1 MASPYE
7 LWFRHSTRLV
17 VISLL
22 WGAAGLS
29 AQEKSAPQAKPA
41 EKTALP
47 PPIFFLRDGS
57 RITGVPGFDSLQV
70 KTRYGTLEIPSSDL
84 VRLRL
89 SLRTENDSDELI
101 ELEIQR
107 MGEPEF
113 EKREAAMD
121 ALRKF
126 GPKALPYLEKLTRSD
141 DEELRN
147 RCSLLIGEIKS
158 RAKESNKHG
167 DEFPALVGGSDEI
180 ITKRFKIRG
189 SIQDSSF
196 KIKSRYGTL
205 DIKIADI
212 LGVDFRS
219 TGNIQQTVTISGK
232 QVVPASW
239 ADTKLFVAPGTTL
252 KIRASGSLLV
262 QNYNL
267 NSGPQGT
274 TRYTGNTYKNFPMLS
289 LVGKIGRKGTP
300 FLIGANYK
308 AITRAGGTLHLGV
321 IPFRT
326 NYTATGTYKVR
337 VTTGE

>member
-17 VISLL
+17 VISIL

-29 AQEKSAPQAKPA
+29 AQEKGAPQAKPA

-57 RITGVPGFDSLQV
+57 RITGVPGFDSLQI
-70 KTRYGTLEIPSSDL
+70 KTRYGVLKVPSSDL

-89 SLRTENDSDELI
+89 TLRIEDDPDELI

-107 MGEPEF
+107 LGGPEF
-113 EKREAAMD
+113 EEREAAMD

-126 GPKALPYLEKLTRSD
+126 GSRALPYLEKLTRSD

-196 KIKSRYGTL
+196 KIKSRYGIL

-219 TGNIQQTVTISGK
+219 TGNIQETVAISGK
-232 QVVPASW
+232 QVVPANW

-252 KIRASGSLLV
+252 RIRASGNLLV
-262 QNYNL
+262 KNYNL

-308 AITRAGGTLHLGV
+308 TITRAEGTLQLGV
-321 IPFRT
+321 IPFRM
-326 NYTATGTYKVR
+326 NYTATGAYKVR